1 MGTDRRRGQ
10 ALVELAVGMFTLA
23 LVVSALAT
31 FAVYIS
37 KSLKMQ
43 NSLRTGSA
51 SQQDKVEL
59 SQFAA
64 ENVFGT
70 SVLVVKEKVVMP
82 NTEIPRLNDLELKTN
97 LDL

>member
-1 MGTDRRRGQ
+1 MATSHRSGQ
-10 ALVELAVGMFTLA
+10 ALVELAMGMFTIA
-23 LVVSALAT
+23 LVVSALTA
-31 FAVYIS
+31 FAVYIA

-82 NTEIPRLNDLELKTN
+82 NTEIPRLDDLELKTN

>member
-1 MGTDRRRGQ
+1 MRVRGVPRQYTHAEDERGCFDRN
-10 ALVELAVGMFTLA
+10 AVA
-23 LVVSALAT
+23 
-31 FAVYIS
+31 

>member
-43 NSLRTGSA
+43 NSLRTGSS
-51 SQQDKVEL
+51 SQHDKVVL
-59 SQFAA
+59 DDFAA
-64 ENVFGT
+64 KHVFGT
-70 SVLVVKEKVVMP
+70 STMNIKESVVMP
-82 NTEIPRLNDLELKTN
+82 PTTILK
-97 LDL
+97 